1 MLARLNDHAAISI
14 SYLSGD
20 GTQLLLQGASDASR
34 EQVLAACEAGLK
46 ESNLRPQPQ
55 PTEQAQQAWDARE
68 GDGWLGH
75 DELWKLSWREA
86 ETFADRILAVLVEE
100 HGEGVRPLRPLLV
113 ESCFEGVRPHDG
125 SGPAPSRWE
134 KGASVQ
140 VRRAAL
146 LEEARKHLRED
157 QVTQI
162 GELLADG
169 ERIRAILRPQP
180 ADAR

>member
-1 MLARLNDHAAISI
+1 MLARLNDHDAIAT
-14 SYLSGD
+14 SYLSND
-20 GTQLLLQGASDASR
+20 GTQLLLQGAPDATR
-34 EQVLAACEAGLK
+34 EQVLAACEEGLK

-55 PTEQAQQAWDARE
+55 PNEQAGQAWDARA

-75 DELWKLSWREA
+75 GELWKLSWREA

-113 ESCFEGVRPHDG
+113 ESCFEWVRPNDG

-134 KGASVQ
+134 KGASAE

-146 LEEARKHLRED
+146 LEEARKHLSED
-157 QVTQI
+157 QVAQI
-162 GELLADG
+162 GELFADG
-169 ERIRAILRPQP
+169 ERVRAIVRSQS
-180 ADAR
+180 R

>member
-1 MLARLNDHAAISI
+1 VLARLNDQDAIAI
-14 SYLSGD
+14 SYLSSD
-20 GTQLLLQGASDASR
+20 GTQLLLQGAPDASR
-34 EQVLAACEAGLK
+34 ERVLAACEAGLK

-55 PTEQAQQAWDARE
+55 PTEQGQQAWDAR
-68 GDGWLGH
+68 DSDAWLGH

-86 ETFADRILAVLVEE
+86 ETFADRILTVLVEE
-100 HGEGVRPLRPLLV
+100 HGERVRPLRPLLV
-113 ESCFEGVRPHDG
+113 ESCFEMVRPHDG
-125 SGPAPSRWE
+125 SGPVPSRWE

-146 LEEARKHLRED
+146 LKEARKHLSED

-169 ERIRAILRPQP
+169 ERIRGLLRP
-180 ADAR
+180 AR